1 MGCPDGIVPFS
12 ARRSG
17 SRPRGRRSRFAEIRA
32 TSVGRAKTP
41 GAMDS
46 NRVPS
51 SRTLPNAR
59 SFGFAAAGIL
69 HILRSQPNARFHLA
83 ATLAVVGLAVW
94 TRVTR
99 LEWLA
104 LVLASGLVWTAEAL
118 NTALEAVVDL
128 ASPQVHP

>member
-1 MGCPDGIVPFS
+1 
-12 ARRSG
+12 
-17 SRPRGRRSRFAEIRA
+17 
-32 TSVGRAKTP
+32 
-41 GAMDS
+41 MDS

-128 ASPQVHP
+128 ASPQVHPLAKTAKDVAAGAVLLAAVAALAVAGLVFIPALLR